1 MEHDE
6 ILELYRRKDPRAVQA
21 SLDAYGYDCRRIAM
35 NILAGEKEAEACVR
49 AAAEEL
55 SEVSS
60 SILPTHP
67 DIHLQALTRSI
78 ALEGYRSSQTAKRG
92 YNLFATVLDELSEC
106 RPAVRAG
113 FSGGFDPKGEAALAG
128 DQLTRFLRKQG
139 RETRDLFLCR
149 YFYAESL
156 SEIARRF
163 HLNENRVKSRLC
175 KTRKRLSRFL
185 EQEPAQ
191 GWYPDPD
198 TLAQGIGC
206 IDPILIRAA
215 HGKAKS
221 SRRLLP
227 WAVAACIV
235 AVLAVSFPYLR
246 TVINTDLVL
255 RGPDWNK
262 DKNEIGDAE
271 TPNKPD
277 PEQIASIGTSVTLAD
292 STLTL
297 TAVTETTATLT
308 LVKTS
313 DEPLYAAVYDRMGDA
328 LACTDPDY
336 KVDGV
341 TIRAGRI
348 KVYGDGAASPE
359 TVLPHEAGSYTLM
372 IDFSSIRDGSYPMEE
387 YLGIMAYIGKDGAP
401 EAVYFSLLLP
411 ETEPETETSAEPA
424 DSHISPAETAA
435 DTSPETRS

>member
-35 NILAGEKEAEACVR
+35 NILAGEKEGEACVR

-55 SEVSS
+55 AEVSS
-60 SILPTHP
+60 SSLPTHP

-92 YNLFATVLDELSEC
+92 YNLFATILDELSEC
-106 RPAVRAG
+106 RPASRSG
-113 FSGGFDPKGEAALAG
+113 FSGGFDPEGEAALAG

-163 HLNENRVKSRLC
+163 RLNENRVKSRLS
-175 KTRKRLSRFL
+175 KTRARLSRFL
-185 EQEPAQ
+185 EQEPPQ

-198 TLAQGIGC
+198 TLARGVGC
-206 IDPILIRAA
+206 VDPILIRSA

-221 SRRLLP
+221 YKRLLP
-227 WAVAACIV
+227 WAAAACIV
-235 AVLAVSFPYLR
+235 AALAVSFPYLR

-255 RGPDWNK
+255 RGPNWNK
-262 DKNEIGDAE
+262 DKEEIGDAE
-271 TPNKPD
+271 APNKPNA
-277 PEQIASIGTSVTLAD
+277 EQIAAIGTSVTLAD

-297 TAVTETTATLT
+297 TAVTETTVTLT
-308 LVKTS
+308 LVKTT

-348 KVYGDGAASPE
+348 KVFMDGSASSE
-359 TVLPHEAGSYTLM
+359 TVLPHGAGSYTLM
-372 IDFSSIRDGSYPMEE
+372 IDFSSIRNGSYPMDD

-401 EAVYFSLLLP
+401 ETVYFSLKLP
-411 ETEPETETSAEPA
+411 EPETQ
-424 DSHISPAETAA
+424 AETAPEPEGGDTISA
-435 DTSPETRS
+435 ETSPETQP